1 MKKINIKGP
10 IIPNAYKWFY
20 DYFQMDSTSPNDV
33 LKYLDDSDLPNPEAI
48 EVYINSPGGVIEAGT
63 EIYTMIKKYKG
74 DSKIFIVG
82 EAHSAASMIAMA
94 SDHVEMAPTALM
106 MIHNVSISSAGG
118 NHTDLERTAEILKIA
133 DNAIANAYV
142 DKTGLSKEEVLN
154 LMEKETWFTAQM
166 AKEKGF
172 IDKIMFE
179 NEEENTNLALT
190 ASTFKLPSAEQME
203 KIKTMITEQSI
214 KNESAFLMSKI
225 KFLRLKER

>member
-33 LKYLDDSDLPNPEAI
+33 LIHLDDSTNPDI

-63 EIYTMIKKYKG
+63 EIYTMLKKYEG
-74 DSKIFIVG
+74 NIKIFIVG

-106 MIHNVSISSAGG
+106 MIHCVSISSSGG
-118 NHTDLERTAEILKIA
+118 NHTELEKTAEILKIA
-133 DNAIANAYV
+133 DSAIANAYV
-142 DKTGLSKEEVLN
+142 SKTGLTKAEVLA

-166 AKEKGF
+166 AKDKGF
-172 IDKIMFE
+172 VDKIMFE
-179 NEEENTNLALT
+179 TEQENNDLALT
-190 ASTFKLPSAEQME
+190 ASNFKLPSADQME
-203 KIKTMITEQSI
+203 KVKTMITEQNI
-214 KNESAFLMSKI
+214 KNESAFLMSKF
-225 KFLRLKER
+225 KFLKLKER